1 MQQVS
6 VRAEKPSD
14 AEAIAVVNKSAFGG
28 EAEAQWVTAVRKTRS
43 FIPELSLVAEVGERM
58 VGHILLFRVQ
68 LDRDG
73 KELEVLA
80 LAPMSVLPSH
90 SHRGVGSALLE
101 TVTSRAV
108 GLGHKAI
115 VVVGHPN
122 YYRRFDF
129 QKASL
134 WGIRAT
140 LPVPDDSIT
149 AKELAPGALDG
160 GGVLRYPPEFA
171 RLFASTV

>member
-6 VRAEKPSD
+6 VREERQSD

-28 EAEAQWVTAVRKTRS
+28 EAEAQWVTAVRKTKG
-43 FIPELSLVAEVGERM
+43 FVPELSLVAEVGERM

-73 KELEVLA
+73 KQVEVLA

-101 TVTSRAV
+101 TVTSRAAA
-108 GLGHKAI
+108 LGYRAI

-129 QKASL
+129 QKASE
-134 WGIRAT
+134 WGIRAS
-140 LPVPDDSIT
+140 LPVPEDSIT
-149 AKELAPGALDG
+149 AKELVPGVLG
-160 GGVLRYPPEFA
+160 GGGTLRYPPEFA
-171 RLFASTV
+171 RLFASEG

>member
-6 VRAEKPSD
+6 VREERSSD

-28 EAEAQWVTAVRKTRS
+28 AAEAQWVAAVRKTKS

-68 LDRDG
+68 LDREG
-73 KELEVLA
+73 RQVEVLA

-101 TVTSRAV
+101 AVTSRAA
-108 GLGHKAI
+108 GMGYKAI

-129 QKASL
+129 QKAAL
-134 WGIRAT
+134 WGVRST
-140 LPVPDDSIT
+140 LPVPEDSIT
-149 AKELAPGALDG
+149 AKELVSGALDG
-160 GGVLRYPPEFA
+160 GGILRYPPEFA
-171 RLFASTV
+171 RLFSSAA